1 MLYQTNITNLSSEEL
16 ELVKQTYHLRKS
28 LLCFTLIDLV
38 INILNGVSIVNTSY
52 YWINFILGLFI
63 IFGMLGINKY
73 NETQSKCYYIYLGLQ
88 IIGRL
93 VFLLNI
99 ITNTLN
105 FILNILLIFINV
117 WIMKFLCTFVNNIKK
132 LSEYDLEQLKSGWDG
147 NQQIIIH
154 TI

>member
-117 WIMKFLCTFVNNIKK
+117 WIMKFLCTFVNNIKMVSAI
-132 LSEYDLEQLKSGWDG
+132 L
-147 NQQIIIH
+147 IIAALIGFF
-154 TI
+154 